1 MGTLPLD
8 IELNPPCARRG
19 SVLAVS
25 IRTVSAAALG
35 LALSYSDGNPHGAMH
50 IDDASSEGSYVWRIL
65 VPPEA
70 PSGAAS
76 VLVSSS
82 NGKEAAARQVR
93 FVVAGAKGC

>member
-8 IELNPPCARRG
+8 ITVDPPCARRG
-19 SVLAVS
+19 SAMAVN

-35 LALSYSDGNPHGAMH
+35 LALSYADGDPHGAMH
-50 IDDASSEGSYVWRIL
+50 IDDASGEGSYVWRIL
-65 VPPEA
+65 VPLEVP
-70 PSGAAS
+70 PGPAS

-82 NGKEAAARQVR
+82 NGKESAARQVR